1 MRVTEFFDS
10 EPVRRSKRISRAR
23 VPEESL
29 EESLGRFQNHQGG
42 STISNKSD
50 TQLHKDVIDELAF
63 ESSIDA
69 GKISVAVNDGV
80 VTLSGSVS
88 SYFEKWAAE
97 SAVKRVNHLA
107 GIAEELT
114 VDFMPNPDR
123 SDTDIAETA
132 VRALEWNTA
141 VPKDR
146 VQIKVSRGWLT
157 LEGDLD
163 WQFQRQAAHDV
174 VAHLQ
179 GVKGVSNDINIR
191 PSIGATDVQAK
202 IESALKRSAELDAKG
217 VTVEIEGNSVTLRGK
232 LHTWAEREAAARAA
246 WNASG
251 VQMVSNQILVSM

>member
-1 MRVTEFFDS
+1 M
-10 EPVRRSKRISRAR
+10 
-23 VPEESL
+23 
-29 EESLGRFQNHQGG
+29 
-42 STISNKSD
+42 SNKTD
-50 TQLHKDVIDELAF
+50 IQLHKDVIDELAF
-63 ESSIDA
+63 EPSIDA
-69 GKISVAVNDGV
+69 GKISVAVNEGV

-97 SAVKRVNHLA
+97 SAVKRVHHVS

-114 VDFMPNPDR
+114 VDFLPNPNR
-123 SDTDIAETA
+123 SDTDIVEAA

-191 PSIGATDVQAK
+191 PSVGAMDVHAK
-202 IESALKRSAELDAKG
+202 IESALKRSAELDSKN

-232 LHTWAEREAAARAA
+232 LHTWAERDAAARAA